1 MTTFTVTLPDT
12 AHFETRTLARGE
24 ALFRQGDPAVAI
36 FAIETGRL
44 RLERHTPDGR
54 LVPLHTARAGET
66 FAEASLFSESYHCDA
81 IGLDSGTCVRVYPKK
96 VVLHALGGEQS
107 SMVGLLAAMARQLQ
121 GLRQRLEVR
130 NVGSARERVLL
141 ALSLRVT
148 GSTNTVDLPAP
159 LQDFAADIGLTREAL
174 YRTLAALEQ
183 EGRLK
188 REGGRIILTN
198 SFERV

>member
-1 MTTFTVTLPDT
+1 
-12 AHFETRTLARGE
+12 
-24 ALFRQGDPAVAI
+24 
-36 FAIETGRL
+36 
-44 RLERHTPDGR
+44 
-54 LVPLHTARAGET
+54 
-66 FAEASLFSESYHCDA
+66 
-81 IGLDSGTCVRVYPKK
+81 
-96 VVLHALGGEQS
+96 
-107 SMVGLLAAMARQLQ
+107 MARQLQ